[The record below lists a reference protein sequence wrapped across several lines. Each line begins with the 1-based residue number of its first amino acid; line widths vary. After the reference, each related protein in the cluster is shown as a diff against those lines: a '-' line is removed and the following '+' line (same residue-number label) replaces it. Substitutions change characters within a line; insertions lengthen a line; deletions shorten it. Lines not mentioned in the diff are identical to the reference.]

1 MKRNYNTFLV
11 IACRSRKIILVTSS
25 ARKAAALLQTGN
37 KIEVW
42 NMNQRVET
50 IYAKWR
56 EKRPMQP
63 YIEAEREYIGLKQKQ
78 KEERNMRKK

>member
-11 IACRSRKIILVTSS
+11 ISCRSRKTILATSS
-25 ARKAAALLQTGN
+25 ARKAASLLQTGN

-50 IYAKWR
+50 IYAKGR
-56 EKRPMQP
+56 EKRPMEP

-78 KEERNMRKK
+78 KEERNMRRK